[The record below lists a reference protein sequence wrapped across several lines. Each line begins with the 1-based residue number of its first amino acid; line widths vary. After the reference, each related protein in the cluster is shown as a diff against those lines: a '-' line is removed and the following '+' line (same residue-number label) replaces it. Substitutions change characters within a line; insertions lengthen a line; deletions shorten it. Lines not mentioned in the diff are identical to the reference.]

1 MSVLAIIVSIVG
13 YGKSG
18 KTAFAESLI
27 RRVVAEGLT
36 VAAIKTG
43 RLSHGDRDRE
53 LLARAAQPAVPDSR
67 RLSLAGADPV
77 LLWTEE
83 GIAIEGERDR
93 KSPTPLPGREE
104 FAKGWQEALPR
115 ALLEGILSRDLILLE
130 GRPVP
135 GAMTIQ
141 MRNMETGT
149 VKYPLEKQ
157 HRVLAGPEDFDGAK
171 EQVLNALKGA
181 VKNAG

>member
-53 LLARAAQPAVPDSR
+53 LFRAAQPTVPDSR

-141 MRNMETGT
+141 MRNMETGA
-149 VKYPLEKQ
+149 VKYPSEERHLT
-157 HRVLAGPEDFDGAK
+157 LAGPEDFDGAK

>member
-1 MSVLAIIVSIVG
+1 MAIIISILG

-18 KTAFAESLI
+18 KTAFAESLVGE
-27 RRVVAEGLT
+27 VVAASYT

-43 RLSHGDRDRE
+43 RLSHGTRDR
-53 LLARAAQPAVPDSR
+53 LRPAPASEPNSPDSR

-83 GIAIEGERDR
+83 GIAVDGESEE
-93 KSPTPLPGREE
+93 KLPLPLPGREE
-104 FAKGWQEALPR
+104 FAHRWKELLPKALR
-115 ALLEGILSRDLILLE
+115 SRILSRDLLLLE

-135 GAMTIQ
+135 GAMIIQ
-141 MRNMETGT
+141 MRNMETGA

-171 EQVLNALKGA
+171 EFVLNALKGA
-181 VKNAG
+181 VENAR

>member
-1 MSVLAIIVSIVG
+1 MAIIVSIVG

-53 LLARAAQPAVPDSR
+53 LLASAAPPRVPDSR

-83 GIAIEGERDR
+83 GISIEG
-93 KSPTPLPGREE
+93 KSREKLPPPLPDRETFAGR
-104 FAKGWQEALPR
+104 WQELLPKAVR
-115 ALLEGILSRDLILLE
+115 RSILSRDLILLE

-149 VKYPLEKQ
+149 VKYPSEERHLT
-157 HRVLAGPEDFDGAK
+157 LAGPEDFDGAK